1 MFPVVLMDTV
11 AVPEAL
17 TVMVT
22 QLFTT
27 LGTVATTVT
36 ANPVMCIGLAATV
49 GGIAIGWFKSMT
61 GQRRRKGR

>member
-11 AVPEAL
+11 TVPEAL
-17 TVMVT
+17 TVMLT

-27 LGTVATTVT
+27 VTTVATTVT
-36 ANPVMCIGLAATV
+36 ANPVMCIGIAATV

>member
-11 AVPEAL
+11 TVPEAL
-17 TVMVT
+17 TVMIT

-27 LGTVATTVT
+27 LSTVATTVT